1 MEFSLQSHRQLVTHR
16 NQSWI
21 EIVIMLCMP
30 VIDGLI
36 TAVQTLVSTSICGI
50 IQSILGGQPLLIVG
64 VSEPT
69 SLVYTFMFNF
79 AKQRS
84 QLGPALFLPWVGW

>member
-1 MEFSLQSHRQLVTHR
+1 M
-16 NQSWI
+16 
-21 EIVIMLCMP
+21 VIMLCMP

-69 SLVYTFMFNF
+69 SLMYTFMFNF

-84 QLGPALFLPWVGW
+84 QLGPALFLPWAAW